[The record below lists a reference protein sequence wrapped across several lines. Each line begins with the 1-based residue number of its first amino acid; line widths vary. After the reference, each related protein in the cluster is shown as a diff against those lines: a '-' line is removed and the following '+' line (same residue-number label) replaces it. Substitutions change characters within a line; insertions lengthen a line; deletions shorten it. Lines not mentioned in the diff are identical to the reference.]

1 LGAFRATPGA
11 PHLECSVTYL
21 LYMLIAVT
29 TYKPTWKL
37 KQLRRALDG
46 SRLWSKGC
54 TKVPALVRE
63 PLGIDG
69 GSEIEWTL
77 NDNDEVFAGKV

>member
-1 LGAFRATPGA
+1 MA
-11 PHLECSVTYL
+11 E
-21 LYMLIAVT
+21 
-29 TYKPTWKL
+29 
-37 KQLRRALDG
+37 ALDG

-54 TKVPALVRE
+54 TTVPALVRE
-63 PLGIDG
+63 SLGIDG

>member
-1 LGAFRATPGA
+1 MA
-11 PHLECSVTYL
+11 E
-21 LYMLIAVT
+21 
-29 TYKPTWKL
+29 
-37 KQLRRALDG
+37 ALDG
-46 SRLWSKGC
+46 SWLWSKGC

-63 PLGIDG
+63 SLGIDE